1 MEETKMK
8 KLLAVLILA
17 ASLISMVS
25 CGGKVYEADAK
36 EFTSNGLTITLTEA
50 FVEKEQAGYTVC
62 YDSKSVAVIV
72 LKESFSLQA
81 GIKDWTLE
89 HYADL
94 IKSSNS
100 THSPSNPTK
109 VGNHMVME
117 YTFFNPNTN
126 ITYHYYTCMYKGSDA
141 FWMVQFAC
149 DVNDIDEY
157 KPYMIEWAD
166 SVRV

>member
-1 MEETKMK
+1 MK

-72 LKESFSLQA
+72 LKESFSQA
-81 GIKDWTLE
+81 LRIGPLNTMQILSSLPIPRILPLTPQRLATIWLWNTPSLTPTPTL
-89 HYADL
+89 L
-94 IKSSNS
+94 ITTILACIREATRFGWSNLLV
-100 THSPSNPTK
+100 T
-109 VGNHMVME
+109 
-117 YTFFNPNTN
+117 
-126 ITYHYYTCMYKGSDA
+126 
-141 FWMVQFAC
+141 
-149 DVNDIDEY
+149 
-157 KPYMIEWAD
+157 
-166 SVRV
+166 

>member
-1 MEETKMK
+1 MK
-8 KLLAVLILA
+8 KFVAVLLLVA
-17 ASLISMVS
+17 ALVTMAS

-50 FVEKEQAGYTVC
+50 FVETQHEGYTVC
-62 YDSKSVAVIV
+62 YDSKSVAVIA

-81 GIKDWTLE
+81 GVKDWTLE
-89 HYADL
+89 YYADL
-94 IKSSNS
+94 IKSANS
-100 THSPSNPTK
+100 AHSPSKPVK
-109 VGNHMVME
+109 VGDRMVIE

-126 ITYHYYTCMYKGSDA
+126 VTYHYYTCMYKGSDA

-149 DVNDIDEY
+149 DVNDIEEY
-157 KPYMIEWAD
+157 KPYMMQWAD